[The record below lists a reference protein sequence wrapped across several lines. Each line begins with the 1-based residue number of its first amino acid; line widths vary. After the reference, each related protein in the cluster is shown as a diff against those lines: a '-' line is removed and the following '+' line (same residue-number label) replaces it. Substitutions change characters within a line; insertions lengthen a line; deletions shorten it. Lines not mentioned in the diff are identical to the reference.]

1 MSWLILGIAG
11 LFECV
16 GAIGLKSSDG
26 FRNRRWTGIF
36 VLGMTASMFLLAIAA
51 KEIPI
56 GTAYAVWTGIG
67 AVGSALWGMRRFG
80 ESTSA
85 RRILCLALI
94 VVGVIMLRATDAG
107 LSSAASSAAGG

>member
-1 MSWLILGIAG
+1 MSWLILGSAG

-56 GTAYAVWTGIG
+56 GTAYVVWTGIG
-67 AVGSALWGMRRFG
+67 AVGTALWGMRRFG